1 VSRFALHAWLNS
13 KHRSA
18 VRDRNNVQRTL
29 TILKPDTVK
38 AGNAGLVIDRLLK
51 EGFRIRA
58 MKLVHL
64 TKAQAEGFYYVHK
77 ERPFFASL
85 VEFMSEGPIVP
96 MVLEADNAIEKLR
109 KVMGATD
116 PAKADAGTIRKQFAT
131 NIERNAIHGSD
142 GPDTAAY
149 EIAYFFNRLEIL

>member
-1 VSRFALHAWLNS
+1 M
-13 KHRSA
+13 
-18 VRDRNNVQRTL
+18 QRTF

-38 AGNAGLVIDRLLK
+38 AGNVGLIIDRLIK
-51 EGFRIRA
+51 EGFRICA
-58 MKLVHL
+58 MKQVHL

-77 ERPFFASL
+77 ERPFFSSL
-85 VEFMSEGPIVP
+85 VTFMSEGPIVP

-116 PAKADAGTIRKQFAT
+116 PAKADAGTIRKQFAA
-131 NIERNAIHGSD
+131 NIERNAIPGSD
-142 GPDTAAY
+142 GPDTAAF

>member
-1 VSRFALHAWLNS
+1 M
-13 KHRSA
+13 
-18 VRDRNNVQRTL
+18 QRTF
-29 TILKPDTVK
+29 TILKPDSVK
-38 AGNAGLVIDRLLK
+38 AGNTGRIIDRLIQ

-58 MKLVHL
+58 MKVVHL
-64 TKAQAEGFYYVHK
+64 TKAQAEGFYHVHK
-77 ERPFFASL
+77 ERPFFSSL

-116 PAKADAGTIRKQFAT
+116 PAKADVGTIRKEFAA

-142 GPDTAAY
+142 GPDTAAF

>member
-1 VSRFALHAWLNS
+1 ME
-13 KHRSA
+13 
-18 VRDRNNVQRTL
+18 RTF

-38 AGNAGLVIDRLLK
+38 AGKAGAIISRLEK

-58 MKLVHL
+58 MKMVHL
-64 TKAQAEGFYYVHK
+64 TEQQAQGFYYVHK
-77 ERPFFASL
+77 DRPFFGSL
-85 VEFMSEGPIVP
+85 VKFMSEGPIVP

-116 PAKADAGTIRKQFAT
+116 PAKADPGTIRKEFAT

-149 EIAYFFNRLEIL
+149 EISYFFSQLELVG